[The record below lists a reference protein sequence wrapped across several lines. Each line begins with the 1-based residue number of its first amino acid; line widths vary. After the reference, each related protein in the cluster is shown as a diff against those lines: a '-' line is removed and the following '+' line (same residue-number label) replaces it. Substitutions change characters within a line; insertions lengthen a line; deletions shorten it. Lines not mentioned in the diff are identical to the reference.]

1 MSTFDMGAVALTD
14 APSVTGPAAADSDVS
29 ARATEL
35 AAEIE
40 KALTRGEVESLTP
53 EALQALMSALCRLYT
68 AQCELGSKDLPL
80 ASGTFANA
88 TDAMMTASGLLRAV
102 NVASFEFA
110 MWQSWGGH

>member
-1 MSTFDMGAVALTD
+1 MGAATLTD
-14 APSVTGPAAADSDVS
+14 AQPATGSSPAESDITRKAAGLATDIEAAL
-29 ARATEL
+29 ARGDLDA
-35 AAEIE
+35 
-40 KALTRGEVESLTP
+40 LTP
-53 EALQALMSALCRLYT
+53 EALQALMAALCRTYT

-80 ASGTFANA
+80 APGTFANA

>member
-1 MSTFDMGAVALTD
+1 MLSCEVGAAALTD
-14 APSVTGPAAADSDVS
+14 AQPATGSSPAESDISSRATSLAADIETALMRGDVQ
-29 ARATEL
+29 
-35 AAEIE
+35 
-40 KALTRGEVESLTP
+40 SLTP

-80 ASGTFANA
+80 APGTIANA
-88 TDAMMTASGLLRAV
+88 TDAMTTASGLLRAV